1 MRNLILEE
9 NTSDNYKVRTEENV
23 KNSDLTIA
31 IAIDFDSYGEKLTK
45 ELVVSNNKKY
55 IAIIPEGNPIE
66 KALKVVEKI
75 NEFDLPQKFVLNIA
89 GNGLAS
95 MKGKLN
101 QSQADE
107 FTYILLKYI
116 SQNPKLKSKIGSI
129 RTGGQTGFDES
140 GAKASIKLGFTTV
153 VHMPK
158 GFKVRNQDGKDV
170 VMTQEHAM
178 LRFDVQKVTIIYID
192 MDGVLCNYSK
202 NRKKYQESKP
212 EIIYPQSQYGFFLE
226 LEPIEGSIEAFLR
239 LSNIHDVWI
248 LTAPSVENPMSYA
261 EKNYWVRKYLGA
273 KYTKKL
279 IMCPNKSLLKGD
291 YLIDDNEWTNWQGD
305 FEGELLLIG
314 SEQYPNLLSTVKFFE
329 KL

>member
-158 GFKVRNQDGKDV
+158 GFKVRNQDRKSV
-170 VMTQEHAM
+170 V
-178 LRFDVQKVTIIYID
+178 
-192 MDGVLCNYSK
+192 
-202 NRKKYQESKP
+202 
-212 EIIYPQSQYGFFLE
+212 
-226 LEPIEGSIEAFLR
+226 
-239 LSNIHDVWI
+239 
-248 LTAPSVENPMSYA
+248 
-261 EKNYWVRKYLGA
+261 
-273 KYTKKL
+273 
-279 IMCPNKSLLKGD
+279 
-291 YLIDDNEWTNWQGD
+291 
-305 FEGELLLIG
+305 
-314 SEQYPNLLSTVKFFE
+314 
-329 KL
+329 